1 MFFAGL
7 HFIEWLVKLT
17 VMLYF
22 YKKKMFMRFRICC
35 FLFCLFLFSCKSNIH
50 RELDRIEQEMEQ
62 APDSALAHLESIQ
75 TEQMKTKSCRARHAL
90 LTSMAL
96 DKNYID
102 VTDDSLINIAV
113 NYYSESKWYPKY
125 RMLALY
131 YKGIVQKNSGNYP
144 AAIYSFEQAANLA
157 EDQENWRYLG
167 LIYRNTGDVFNHTN
181 NMIAAADYHNKA
193 IDAFY
198 MNNDSLYAQYAQYSF
213 AVDLMNIKEYGRS
226 REVFHKLMISADDNL
241 KINCILCYAQTFV
254 ELEDSLEEAL
264 YIYRNT
270 PLSNYQW
277 LDYGYRSQA
286 HLHLRQIDSAQYW
299 IGQAFKLARSNED
312 RATLEFFQAEIDSVS
327 HDHFMAYNH
336 IRRAANVQDSLTRVL
351 LTQSLSIAQRDYYRQ
366 EADIQNLRVRRQKAL
381 MAVWTVVGAL
391 IALLAFLFFKQKAS
405 QKEQALQNTIAKLE
419 IEKYK
424 SEKATSELVGTLF
437 LEKYAHLG
445 TLADS
450 CFGNDG
456 NETLDSFKKTLA
468 SLGNNTSAFTD
479 LYKMLDSYADGVL
492 QKFKKQL
499 PALSKSN
506 LKLISLFFA
515 GIPDEITQYIMR
527 RQSVGSL
534 KTFRSRLR
542 ETIKQSDC
550 PDKQLFLSYLERQPR
565 KKTKK

>member
-1 MFFAGL
+1 MRSDYCII
-7 HFIEWLVKLT
+7 FI
-17 VMLYF
+17 
-22 YKKKMFMRFRICC
+22 
-35 FLFCLFLFSCKSNIH
+35 LFLAMSCETSIH
-50 RELDRIEQEMEQ
+50 KKLDKIELQINHS
-62 APDSALAHLESIQ
+62 PDSAIVHLEELSLK
-75 TEQMKTKSCRARHAL
+75 QMLTHNARARYAL

-113 NYYSESKWYPKY
+113 NYYSDSKAYPKY
-125 RMLALY
+125 KLLAYY
-131 YKGIVQKNSGNYP
+131 YKGIVHKNAGNYSV
-144 AAIYSFEQAANLA
+144 AIVYFDKAGELA
-157 EDQENWRYLG
+157 KSLNDMHYLG
-167 LIYRNTGDVFNHTN
+167 LVYRNIADVFNLTN
-181 NMIAAADYHNKA
+181 NIPEATKYCQKA
-193 IDAFY
+193 INAFS
-198 MNNDSLYAQYAQYSF
+198 MNSSDSLYLHYAQYSLS
-213 AVDLMNIKEYGRS
+213 VDLMEEGLYEQSRS
-226 REVFHKLMISADDNL
+226 ILSGLWHNADSALRAYCN
-241 KINCILCYAQTFV
+241 LCYAQSLVMSRDSTLKAR
-254 ELEDSLEEAL
+254 EL
-264 YIYRNT
+264 YHNT
-270 PLSNYQW
+270 PFSYYDV
-277 LDYGYRSQA
+277 LDYAYYALTFLDSGNC
-286 HLHLRQIDSAQYW
+286 DSATFW
-299 IGQAFKLARSNED
+299 IERSHLLARSNEE
-312 RATLEFFQAEIDSVS
+312 RATLYYLQAEIDS
-327 HDHFMAYNH
+327 ACGLPYEALRH
-336 IRRAANVQDSLTRVL
+336 IRTAANVQDSLTRVL

-366 EADIQNLRVRRQKAL
+366 EADIQNLRVKRQKAL
-381 MAVWTVVGAL
+381 MAVWSIVGAL
-391 IALLAFLFFKQKAS
+391 IALLTFLFFKQKAS
-405 QKEQALQNTIAKLE
+405 QKEQALQNTIAQLE

-456 NETLDSFKKTLA
+456 KETLDSFKKDLS

-542 ETIKQSDC
+542 DTIKQSDC

>member
-1 MFFAGL
+1 MRSDYCII
-7 HFIEWLVKLT
+7 FI
-17 VMLYF
+17 
-22 YKKKMFMRFRICC
+22 
-35 FLFCLFLFSCKSNIH
+35 LFLAMSCETSIH
-50 RELDRIEQEMEQ
+50 KKLDKIELQINHS
-62 APDSALAHLESIQ
+62 PDSAIVHLEELSLK
-75 TEQMKTKSCRARHAL
+75 QMLTHNARARYAL

-113 NYYSESKWYPKY
+113 NYYSDSKAYPKY
-125 RMLALY
+125 KLLAYY
-131 YKGIVQKNSGNYP
+131 YKGIVHKNAGNYSV
-144 AAIYSFEQAANLA
+144 AIVYFDKAGELA
-157 EDQENWRYLG
+157 KSLNNMHYLG
-167 LIYRNTGDVFNHTN
+167 LVYRNIADVFNLTN
-181 NMIAAADYHNKA
+181 NIPEATKYCQKA
-193 IDAFY
+193 INAFS
-198 MNNDSLYAQYAQYSF
+198 MNSSDSLYLHYAQYSLS
-213 AVDLMNIKEYGRS
+213 VDLMEEGLYEQSRS
-226 REVFHKLMISADDNL
+226 ILSGLWHNADSALRAYCN
-241 KINCILCYAQTFV
+241 LCYAQSLVMSRDSTLKAR
-254 ELEDSLEEAL
+254 EL
-264 YIYRNT
+264 YHNT
-270 PLSNYQW
+270 PFSYYDV
-277 LDYGYRSQA
+277 LDYAYYALTFLDSGNC
-286 HLHLRQIDSAQYW
+286 DSAKFW
-299 IGQAFKLARSNED
+299 IERSHLLARSNEE
-312 RATLEFFQAEIDSVS
+312 RATLYYLQAEIDS
-327 HDHFMAYNH
+327 ACGLPYEALRH
-336 IRRAANVQDSLTRVL
+336 IRTAANVQDSLTRVL

-366 EADIQNLRVRRQKAL
+366 EADIQNLRVKRQKAL
-381 MAVWTVVGAL
+381 MAVWSIVGAL
-391 IALLAFLFFKQKAS
+391 IALLTFLFFKQKAS
-405 QKEQALQNTIAKLE
+405 QKEQALQNTIAQLE

-456 NETLDSFKKTLA
+456 KETLDSFKKDLS